1 MASLPVFNI
10 QKYCIHDGDGI
21 RTTVFF
27 KGCPLRCAWCH
38 NPESQKAEPQLLWDA
53 EKCTQCGA
61 CAAVCPQGAAGESV
75 RVNRERCRSCGVC
88 VRACPAGARQLSG
101 KGMSPEEIVETAKKD
116 LMFYEQSGGGVTLS
130 GGEVMAAEPFDE
142 VVRLC
147 RLLHEE
153 GISVFVDTCGMT
165 PYERFDAIRAYTDC
179 FLYDIK
185 AMDPE
190 KHKKWTGADNG
201 LILENL
207 RRLSRDG
214 ARLRLRLPLVEGIN
228 AEPEDVLPV
237 IELLNEGVRAEKIHL
252 LPYHTFG
259 QEKYRKLG
267 RSGQGERFGVPS
279 PEKLESLAELFRQA
293 GYSQVVM
300 GG

>member
-1 MASLPVFNI
+1 MERLPVFNI

-53 EKCTQCGA
+53 EKCTRCDA
-61 CAAVCPQGAAGESV
+61 CAAVCPQEAAGQAV
-75 RVNRERCRSCGVC
+75 GVNRERCVSCGTC
-88 VRACPAGARQLSG
+88 VQACAAGARQLSG
-101 KGMSPEEIVETAKKD
+101 KGMTPEEIVETVKKD
-116 LMFYEQSGGGVTLS
+116 LLFYEQSGGGVTLS
-130 GGEVMAAEPFDE
+130 GGEVMAVEPFGE

-147 RLLHEE
+147 HLLREE
-153 GISVFVDTCGMT
+153 GISLFIDTCGMV
-165 PYERFDAIRAYTDC
+165 PYERFEAIREDTGC

-190 KHKKWTGADNG
+190 KHKKWTGADNR

-214 ARLRLRLPLVEGIN
+214 ARIRLRLPLVEGIN
-228 AEPEDVLPV
+228 AEPEDILPV
-237 IELLNEGVRAEKIHL
+237 IDLLKEGVRAEKIHL

-259 QEKYRKLG
+259 QEKYQKLG
-267 RSGQGERFGVPS
+267 RAGQGEIFHVPS
-279 PEKLESLAELFRQA
+279 QEKLESLAELFRQA
-293 GYSQVVM
+293 GISQIVI